1 MKDVPSSMFQIAAA
15 LCKEALKLTNFWVN
29 DKKISVYEL
38 IRNDFILEIQ
48 PYIDNIETTYTQI
61 FIHAPIGFFKK
72 PSQLIYSLSHLDI
85 LVIKGSLFLIMKLLL
100 YKFINF

>member
-1 MKDVPSSMFQIAAA
+1 MKDVPSSMFQIAAG
-15 LCKEALKLTNFWVN
+15 LCKNKEALKLTNFWVN

-61 FIHAPIGFFKK
+61 FIHSPIGFFKK

-85 LVIKGSLFLIMKLLL
+85 LVIKGYPYFL
-100 YKFINF
+100 

>member
-1 MKDVPSSMFQIAAA
+1 MKDVPSSMFQIAAG

-29 DKKISVYEL
+29 DKKISVY
-38 IRNDFILEIQ
+38 DFILEIQ

-61 FIHAPIGFFKK
+61 FIHSPIGFFKK

-85 LVIKGSLFLIMKLLL
+85 LVIKGYPYFL
-100 YKFINF
+100 

>member
-61 FIHAPIGFFKK
+61 FIHSPIGFFKK
-72 PSQLIYSLSHLDI
+72 PLN
-85 LVIKGSLFLIMKLLL
+85 LFTVYHI
-100 YKFINF
+100 